1 MRYKKNIELDGGA
14 GSVAIDLEIRFG
26 KLEKRD
32 SEFLLALFDLID
44 DYEKKSSPD
53 KVNYGYFEQ
62 IAP

>member
-14 GSVAIDLEIRFG
+14 GFVTIELAVHFG

-32 SEFLLALFDLID
+32 SEFLLAVFDLID
-44 DYEKKSSPD
+44 DYEKKSPPH
-53 KVNYGYFEQ
+53 KVNYGHFEE